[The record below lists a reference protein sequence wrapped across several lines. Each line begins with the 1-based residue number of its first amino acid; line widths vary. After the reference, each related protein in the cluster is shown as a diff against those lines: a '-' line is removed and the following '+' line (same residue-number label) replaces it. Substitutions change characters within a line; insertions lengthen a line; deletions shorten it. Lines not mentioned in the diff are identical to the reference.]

1 MTSTT
6 ILETTVEAEKAVE
19 NLLSP
24 AQRSI
29 TQRNRQRK
37 LARLLLLDVAES
49 GSQGMQVTQ
58 GKYELIV
65 RPVAVDGS
73 GPDA

>member
-1 MTSTT
+1 MSSS

-24 AQRSI
+24 AQRCI
-29 TQRNRQRK
+29 NQRNRQRK
-37 LARLLLLDVAES
+37 LARLLLLDIAES
-49 GSQGMQVTQ
+49 GGPGMQLTQ
-58 GKYELIV
+58 GRYELIV
-65 RPVAVDGS
+65 RPAQSADQS